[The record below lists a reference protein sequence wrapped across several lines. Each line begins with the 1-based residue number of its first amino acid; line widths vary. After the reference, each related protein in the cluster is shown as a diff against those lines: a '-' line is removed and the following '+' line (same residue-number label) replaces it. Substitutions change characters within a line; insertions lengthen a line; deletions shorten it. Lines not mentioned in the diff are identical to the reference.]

1 MLANIEPSARALTLA
16 WTGVEFLSLPPTLT
30 VYSGVTHPMKRS
42 TQVATPLLAATALA
56 LLSGCRGPQ
65 MQRCVDE
72 NNKIV
77 DQSFCRDQNQQP
89 QNNSITHIP
98 TFHYY
103 YGGYGSFAPG
113 TIATGG
119 SLTPA
124 SGVSYS
130 TTRGGFGSSF
140 FSGGGEGEGHGGGTG
155 E

>member
-1 MLANIEPSARALTLA
+1 LASCVPTYTL
-16 WTGVEFLSLPPTLT
+16 VSPT
-30 VYSGVTHPMKRS
+30 MKRS

-56 LLSGCRGPQ
+56 LLSGCREPQ

-72 NNKIV
+72 NNRVV
-77 DQSFCRDQNQQP
+77 DQSFCRDQNQQ
-89 QNNSITHIP
+89 QNNTSGP
-98 TFHYY
+98 TPSFRYY
-103 YGGYGSFAPG
+103 YGGYGSYDPG

-119 SLTPA
+119 SLTPV

-140 FSGGGEGEGHGGGTG
+140 AGGEGEGSGHGGGAG

>member
-1 MLANIEPSARALTLA
+1 
-16 WTGVEFLSLPPTLT
+16 
-30 VYSGVTHPMKRS
+30 MKRS

-56 LLSGCRGPQ
+56 LLTGCRDPQ

-72 NNKIV
+72 NNKVV
-77 DQSFCRDQNQQP
+77 DQSFCHDQNQQP
-89 QNNSITHIP
+89 QNDTTVHIP
-98 TFHYY
+98 TFRYY
-103 YGGYGSFAPG
+103 YGGSGSFDPG

-119 SLTPA
+119 SLAPL

-140 FSGGGEGEGHGGGTG
+140 GGGEGEGAGHGGGAG